1 VAKVQKKAKD
11 QAAAAKKIT
20 EHATA
25 AQRKAEEEVE
35 HAAAA
40 QRKAEEEA
48 LSAKMEAKRKMAA
61 AEKEMAAAK
70 KAEDEAE
77 AAKMTAGVEVAA
89 ARKAEEEAF
98 VAKKRAEDEAAAAK
112 RMTEEAAVAKKMAE
126 DEAAVGAHFFVMAE
140 EAAAVQKQ
148 AGDEAASAKKE
159 AEEEIAAAKKA
170 ENEAAVAKVTSE
182 KEVVAAKRMA
192 EEAVA
197 AQRKAEDEAAAARR
211 MAEEAVAAQRKAEDE
226 AAAAR
231 RMAED
236 AVAANIKAEDEA
248 AAEAKKS
255 AEKAAATIA
264 RNEEEAATARVK
276 GMKEAAAAKKMA
288 EEEVASAKKEA
299 EEEIAAV
306 KKLREEAIAAK
317 KRAEEEM
324 VAAKRMA
331 EEAVAAQRKAED
343 EAAAARRMAEEA
355 AAAKKMAED
364 EAKKRGEDE
373 ERKKAEEE
381 AQRKAEEQAKEYAE
395 EQAKEKAEEEERRT
409 SAAQLAKER
418 AQDALRTE
426 TASKSKEKPSLWD
439 TEDDCDDFLLQ
450 AVDHV
455 YEQILATNGDVRKDE
470 LVAAQYGDVKQFSD
484 LVVDSSGRVSVEKW
498 NEFCSEARK
507 KKKEKGWAHVRCL
520 MHSVKRNMF
529 GLHHAD
535 RKPTIN
541 WNWLLKE
548 ARDAFK
554 LLATHEDPARSYVMK
569 TELEDAQEGDI
580 PVNFLKDLKIN
591 YKGEVKLKDWLAFC
605 EVAAAHPEGETWL
618 QILVHSISVRQCAS
632 DRDSLPDIVANFGHK
647 AEPTVSASPPPP
659 PLTPPPPLSGET
671 SFSINL
677 STFTVPPKAPVL
689 SPDQM
694 ANALK
699 FSNTTIEGEED
710 LLYVVSDERAQ
721 SLAFA
726 KFDADHDGQISIKEA
741 TDYLLSRP
749 PEERPPGFQDIN
761 PFQKEKIRRQLA
773 AIDQNGDDDISFG
786 EFELW
791 WNETAHSEDT
801 AKHMAERSASQLAF
815 ESFDIDNDGTI
826 TIDEVITY
834 LDSVSPEERPEG
846 LQELTSFHKEKIRK
860 RLEAMDSDNDG
871 NLSYSEFQS
880 WWSATHRLSRQF

>member
-276 GMKEAAAAKKMA
+276 GMK
-288 EEEVASAKKEA
+288 
-299 EEEIAAV
+299 
-306 KKLREEAIAAK
+306 
-317 KRAEEEM
+317 
-324 VAAKRMA
+324 
-331 EEAVAAQRKAED
+331 
-343 EAAAARRMAEEA
+343 EA